1 MPLELHLRK
10 AGIMEK
16 VDAVDVVDAV
26 DPGFAQGYAGQ
37 AQVPLEDGGQAGRL
51 LALTRE
57 LREGRGVEGH
67 VFHCAGCGA
76 DLSKAERMFLLD
88 KAWLCEVCRDRRVPL
103 AGERLANLREKAK
116 ERLAERLELEA
127 LRNRCA
133 LLEEENERLGL
144 QAREATSDRIAE
156 LLAEQKHLQMRFD
169 ERDGAAR
176 LLEDRVI
183 EEQKKRVRAEDNSRA
198 LHEALE
204 AEMERLDDAEDYSTA
219 VRWLKVA
226 AIVAISAVIAIG
238 IMIWVTLDTGPVIE
252 EMTTTV
258 NTMPGS
264 QELPQIDWEVMR

>member
-1 MPLELHLRK
+1 M
-10 AGIMEK
+10 GME
-16 VDAVDVVDAV
+16 DVVSEGSEATALSAPENDQVTEDMECFA
-26 DPGFAQGYAGQ
+26 DP
-37 AQVPLEDGGQAGRL
+37 PK
-51 LALTRE
+51 
-57 LREGRGVEGH
+57 H
-67 VFHCAGCGA
+67 VFHCSVCGE
-76 DLSKAERMFLLD
+76 DLSNVARFLHSSSHGWHCGTCEDNLNILVKPEARLPQLKA
-88 KAWLCEVCRDRRVPL
+88 AAVDRL
-103 AGERLANLREKAK
+103 S
-116 ERLAERLELEA
+116 ELEA

-133 LLEEENERLGL
+133 LLEEENERLGF
-144 QAREATSDRIAE
+144 QAREATSDRINE
-156 LLAEQKHLQMRFD
+156 LLAENKYLQRRFE

-176 LLEDRVI
+176 LLEERVI
-183 EEQKKRVRAEDNSRA
+183 EEQRKRIAAEDNSRV